1 MGWEREER
9 VGKKERKKGKKE
21 RNKYILQAVTAC
33 NVYL

>member
-9 VGKKERKKGKKE
+9 VGKKERKK
-21 RNKYILQAVTAC
+21 YILQAVTAC